1 MATVSG
7 APDLRGERI
16 EIDGRMLHVVRAGP
30 TGAGLI
36 VVLEAG
42 SFGFSADW
50 AVVQDQLAAKGIRSI
65 AYDRAGMALS
75 DPGPSPR
82 DGLAIVSD
90 LEKLLT
96 ATGEPGPFVLAGH
109 SMAGLHIHL
118 FAARNP
124 GQVAGLVFV
133 DAITPA
139 LAADPWV
146 RRGTS
151 HYIRFSRAAAWA
163 ASKGLLRPLSRW
175 GDQIGLT
182 ADAAKH
188 KRWAFADAAH
198 NRVAADEVIQWET
211 DVAQA
216 AAAGSLNP
224 DWPVAVILA
233 GPAKAPAKQLAVQ
246 TAPADRSPRGYCE
259 RIVKARHASLI
270 GGRFAEAVV
279 RAIVHVRD
287 AAMEQTA

>member
-7 APDLRGERI
+7 APDPRGERI
-16 EIDGRMLHVVRAGP
+16 EIDGRRLHVVRLGP
-30 TGAGLI
+30 DGAGLA
-36 VVLEAG
+36 VLLEAG

-50 AVVQDQLAAKGIRSI
+50 AVVQERLAARAIRSI

-75 DPGPSPR
+75 DPGPAPR
-82 DGLAIVSD
+82 DGLAIVAD
-90 LEKLLT
+90 LEKLL
-96 ATGEPGPFVLAGH
+96 AALEEPGPFVVVGR

-124 GQVAGLVFV
+124 DKVAGLVFV

-146 RRGTS
+146 RRGAG
-151 HYIRFSRAAAWA
+151 HYIRFARAAAWA
-163 ASKGLLRPLSRW
+163 ASKGLLGPLSPW

-182 ADAAKH
+182 VEAARH

-198 NRVAADEVIQWET
+198 NRTAADEVVQWEAA
-211 DVAQA
+211 VAQA
-216 AAAGSLNP
+216 AAAGTLNP

-233 GPAKAPAKQLAVQ
+233 GPAKAPPKQMALQ
-246 TAPADRSPRGYCE
+246 TAPARQSPRGYQE
-259 RIVKARHASLI
+259 RVAKARHASLV
-270 GGRFAEAVV
+270 GARFADAVV
-279 RAIVHVRD
+279 RGIVHVRD
-287 AAMEQTA
+287 AAMERSA